1 MELLRRMNCDAG
13 CREVGHRALYSE
25 KGRGER
31 GRVLGDTSSPECPW
45 NRLLGPAPIT
55 RYRLL
60 PAGPGAG
67 VPPTKMSL
75 GHYLAGG
82 GG

>member
-13 CREVGHRALYSE
+13 AGKSGTGHIERREG
-25 KGRGER
+25 GE
-31 GRVLGDTSSPECPW
+31 GPGDTSPECPW
-45 NRLLGPAPIT
+45 NRLLGPAPIP
-55 RYRLL
+55 RHRLL